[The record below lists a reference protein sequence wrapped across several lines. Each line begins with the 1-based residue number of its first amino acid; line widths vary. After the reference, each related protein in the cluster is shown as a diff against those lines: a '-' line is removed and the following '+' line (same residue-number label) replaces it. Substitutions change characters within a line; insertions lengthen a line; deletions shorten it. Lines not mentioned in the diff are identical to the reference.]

1 MDLFRKNV
9 HGKRGQAEIFG
20 LIIIVVLLIFAFLFF
35 VKVKQD
41 DSSNVVL
48 RSNFRANNLMNAIM
62 NVNFGDDDMK
72 ELLKKCLDKGGRPAP
87 ECNVPNDE
95 LTKIF
100 EKTLLEFEKFEFKG
114 TKGGAEFTLPQIS
127 DCLEGITA
135 SPVRLRGNYMFTLK
149 LCS

>member
-72 ELLKKCLDKGGRPAP
+72 ELLKKCLDKGGRPA
-87 ECNVPNDE
+87 
-95 LTKIF
+95 
-100 EKTLLEFEKFEFKG
+100 
-114 TKGGAEFTLPQIS
+114 
-127 DCLEGITA
+127 
-135 SPVRLRGNYMFTLK
+135 
-149 LCS
+149 